1 MSSYRI
7 QEADLDI
14 PDAWQD
20 QSINIF
26 KLPAVNGAQ
35 EASFVI
41 SRDRSQGDT
50 PFADYVAN
58 QLNAAEQQLPEFKLI
73 KRWDFD
79 MHGHAA
85 VLLDYSWKREGREL
99 LLRQVFVERKP
110 AVLITT
116 LTTTAND
123 LAQHEPAWKQAM
135 QSLKPQPSQG

>member
-7 QEADLDI
+7 QEADFDL

-26 KLPAVNGAQ
+26 KLPAVGGAQ

-41 SRDRSQGDT
+41 SRDASQGDAL
-50 PFADYVAN
+50 FADYVAA
-58 QLNAAEQQLPEFKLI
+58 QLNSAEQQLPGFTLI

-85 VLLDYSWKREGREL
+85 VLLDYSWKRENREL
-99 LLRQVFVERKP
+99 MLRQVFIERKP

-116 LTTTAND
+116 LTTTVHD
-123 LAQHEPAWKQAM
+123 LAHHEPAWKQVM
-135 QSLKPQPSQG
+135 QSLKPQPPVA